1 MVHYIPTVNIDYSN
15 LKSNWL
21 LLNLSPLHPATCLY
35 CLRTKIRK
43 ITLPFLNNDN
53 K

>member
-21 LLNLSPLHPATCLY
+21 LLNLSPLHPCD
-35 CLRTKIRK
+35 
-43 ITLPFLNNDN
+43 LPLLPENQDQKNNFALPEQ
-53 K
+53 